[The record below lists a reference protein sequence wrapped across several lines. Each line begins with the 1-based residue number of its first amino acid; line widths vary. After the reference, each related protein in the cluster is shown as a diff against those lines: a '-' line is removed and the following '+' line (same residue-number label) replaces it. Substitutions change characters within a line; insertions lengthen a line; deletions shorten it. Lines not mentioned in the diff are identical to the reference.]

1 MASIS
6 TTTRKGA
13 IMDEIILRALVASV
27 VLAATLGPLGSLVVW
42 RRMAYFGDTI
52 AHAALLGVAL
62 SLITGFLPM
71 TLTMFVVAMGVAL
84 LLGRA
89 AKDGRFHSDTLLG
102 LLAHGALALGV
113 LLVALARDVRVDV
126 NAYLFGDVL
135 AMDWPHVALLCGLS
149 AVVLV
154 VLRLAWRPLLMVTID
169 RTIAHV
175 EGIDVART
183 EKLFILLLAAVI
195 SVAIQLVGVLLITA
209 LLIIP
214 AASARYFARSP
225 NHMAVLASVI
235 GVFSV
240 TTGLFGSLAMDA
252 PTGPLMVVMASLS
265 FLFCGAMSGLKI
277 AKRD

>member
-1 MASIS
+1 
-6 TTTRKGA
+6 
-13 IMDEIILRALVASV
+13 MDDIILRALLASV

-71 TLTMFVVAMGVAL
+71 MLSMFVVAVGVAL
-84 LLGRA
+84 LLSRA
-89 AKDGRFHSDTLLG
+89 ARDGRFHSDTLLG
-102 LLAHGALALGV
+102 LLAHGTLALGV
-113 LLVALARDVRVDV
+113 LLVALSRDIRVDV

-135 AMDWPHVALLCGLS
+135 AMDWQGVTILCVLCVVVLLVLRMAWRALL
-149 AVVLV
+149 
-154 VLRLAWRPLLMVTID
+154 MITID

-175 EGIDVART
+175 EGVDVART
-183 EKLFILLLAAVI
+183 EKLLILLLAAVI

-225 NHMAVLASVI
+225 KQMALLASAI
-235 GVFSV
+235 GVFAV

-252 PTGPLMVVMASLS
+252 PTGPLMVVVACLC
-265 FLFCGAMSGLKI
+265 FLFCGALSGLK
-277 AKRD
+277 RNG

>member
-1 MASIS
+1 
-6 TTTRKGA
+6 
-13 IMDEIILRALVASV
+13 MDEIILRALIASV

-71 TLTMFVVAMGVAL
+71 TLSMFAVAVMVAL
-84 LLGRA
+84 LLTRSSR
-89 AKDGRFHSDTLLG
+89 DGRFHSDTLLG
-102 LLAHGALALGV
+102 LLAHGTLALGL
-113 LLVALARDVRVDV
+113 LLVALSRDVRVDI

-135 AMDWPHVALLCGLS
+135 ALDWTGVAWLTLLC

-154 VLRLAWRPLLMVTID
+154 VLRLAWRALLMVTID

-183 EKLFILLLAAVI
+183 EKLLVLLLAAVI
-195 SVAIQLVGVLLITA
+195 AVAIQLVGVLLITA

-214 AASARYFARSP
+214 AAAARYFATSP
-225 NHMAVLASVI
+225 THMAWLASAI
-235 GVFSV
+235 GVCVV
-240 TTGLFGSLAMDA
+240 TSGLFGSLAMDA
-252 PTGPLMVVMASLS
+252 PTGPLMVVVASLS
-265 FLFCGAMSGLKI
+265 FLLCGALSGLK
-277 AKRD
+277 RPTRG

>member
-1 MASIS
+1 
-6 TTTRKGA
+6 
-13 IMDEIILRALVASV
+13 MDEIILRALVGAV

-71 TLTMFVVAMGVAL
+71 MLSMFIVAIAVAL

-89 AKDGRFHSDTLLG
+89 MRDGRFHSDTILG
-102 LLAHGALALGV
+102 ILAHGTLALGV
-113 LLVALARDVRVDV
+113 LLVALSREVRVDI

-135 AMDWPHVALLCGLS
+135 AMGWSEVAWLTALCAIVLIILRMAWRALL
-149 AVVLV
+149 
-154 VLRLAWRPLLMVTID
+154 MITID

-175 EGIDVART
+175 EGVDVSRT
-183 EKLFILLLAAVI
+183 EKLLVLLLAAVI
-195 SVAIQLVGVLLITA
+195 AVAIQMVGVLLITA

-214 AASARYFARSP
+214 AAAARYHAAGP
-225 NHMAVLASVI
+225 KQMALLASGI

-240 TTGLFGSLAMDA
+240 TVGLFASLAMDA
-252 PTGPLMVVMASLS
+252 PTGPLMVVVASLS
-265 FLFCGAMSGLKI
+265 FLFSAALAGLKRQTP
-277 AKRD
+277 A